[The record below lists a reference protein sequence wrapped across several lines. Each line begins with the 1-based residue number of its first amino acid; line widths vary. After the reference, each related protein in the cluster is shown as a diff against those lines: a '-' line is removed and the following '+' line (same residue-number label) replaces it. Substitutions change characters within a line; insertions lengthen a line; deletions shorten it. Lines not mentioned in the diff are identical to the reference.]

1 MSHELAAFAD
11 LASRPAANVGA
22 PAQSILPSS
31 LHPALPAQLTANPA
45 ICFALAL
52 SLALRLWLAARQHAH
67 VRLSPGRAGGF
78 AGQVSLADHQKAA
91 DYTCA
96 KTRLTQL
103 DALWDSAILL
113 GLTLGG
119 GIDALARLWAGWLAD
134 PLWQGVA
141 VIASTL
147 LLSSA
152 LSLPLSLYATF
163 GVEARFG
170 FNRSTP
176 ALYLADLAK
185 SLALSAL
192 LGAGAGAG
200 VVAAGGAG
208 RSGLAGGGSVWV
220 GLSLLLMWL
229 FPHGDCPFVQP
240 LSAAG
245 RPGFENPHRRLA
257 GALRLLPPAACS

>member
-1 MSHELAAFAD
+1 MS
-11 LASRPAANVGA
+11 SP
-22 PAQSILPSS
+22 
-31 LHPALPAQLTANPA
+31 LTLLFV
-45 ICFALAL
+45 FALAL

-67 VRLSPGRAGGF
+67 VRAHRQAVPAAF

-147 LLSSA
+147 LLSGA

-192 LGAGAGAG
+192 LGLPVLALVLWLLAARTISG
-200 VVAAGGAG
+200 VARG
-208 RSGLAGGGSVWV
+208 
-220 GLSLLLMWL
+220 
-229 FPHGDCPFVQP
+229 
-240 LSAAG
+240 
-245 RPGFENPHRRLA
+245 
-257 GALRLLPPAACS
+257 

>member
-1 MSHELAAFAD
+1 LSHELAAFAD

-31 LHPALPAQLTANPA
+31 LHPALPMSSPLTLLFV
-45 ICFALAL
+45 FALAL

-67 VRLSPGRAGGF
+67 VRAHRQAVPAAF

-134 PLWQGVA
+134 PLWGGVPDGEWFYFVHSFYA
-141 VIASTL
+141 R
-147 LLSSA
+147 
-152 LSLPLSLYATF
+152 PLDPRHSVGETEY
-163 GVEARFG
+163 GARFTSAVARDNIFATQFHPEKSAEHG
-170 FNRSTP
+170 L
-176 ALYLADLAK
+176 ALYRNFLHWK
-185 SLALSAL
+185 
-192 LGAGAGAG
+192 
-200 VVAAGGAG
+200 
-208 RSGLAGGGSVWV
+208 
-220 GLSLLLMWL
+220 
-229 FPHGDCPFVQP
+229 P
-240 LSAAG
+240 
-245 RPGFENPHRRLA
+245 
-257 GALRLLPPAACS
+257 

>member
-1 MSHELAAFAD
+1 M
-11 LASRPAANVGA
+11 
-22 PAQSILPSS
+22 
-31 LHPALPAQLTANPA
+31 
-45 ICFALAL
+45 
-52 SLALRLWLAARQHAH
+52 RLWLAARQHAH
-67 VRLSPGRAGGF
+67 VRAHRQAVPAAF

-96 KTRLTQL
+96 KTRLTQI

-147 LLSSA
+147 LLSGA

-192 LGAGAGAG
+192 LGLPVLALVLWLLAALGDQAWLAVVG
-200 VVAAGGAG
+200 VGGAEPVADVAV
-208 RSGLAGGGSVWV
+208 S
-220 GLSLLLMWL
+220 
-229 FPHGDCPFVQP
+229 HGDCPLFNRFQP
-240 LSAAG
+240 LADQDLKTRIEGLLARCGFASSGVFVMDGSRRSSHGNAYFTGFG
-245 RPGFENPHRRLA
+245 RAKRIVFLTP
-257 GALRLLPPAACS
+257 